1 MKYVPYSVLKYIAY
15 ISMFIDHLAVL
26 LNRNHLV
33 DGNLYWV
40 MRGIGRLA
48 FPLFLFFLVV
58 GVKHTKSKTQYLG
71 RLAALAIVS
80 EVPYDL
86 YFYKGFP
93 NWDHQNIFFELFVC
107 LVLLIL
113 FERYLPCNKGS
124 RSCVVRQCSDGA
136 AICPQSDS
144 VATDLHSESAVSAS
158 QYDSASINQSSEPS
172 SAGPLADKAEI
183 MHEFE
188 PHLSKLHSDK
198 AETDFCPAYI
208 VLLTAIMCAPAY
220 FLHFSYGYKGVIATA
235 FLYKFYQ
242 ARERQHQ
249 KQNQPNRFRNKNQYQ
264 SSLHSSLHP
273 VAKSDSSPTSESGAV
288 QSKDFILQLV
298 YLCLAC
304 AALIIKSTK
313 IQYACFAVIPL
324 VLFSKSSRQSRSK
337 ALQIALYLF
346 YPAHILLLYAIE
358 KALF

>member
-107 LVLLIL
+107 LLLLVL
-113 FERYLPCNKGS
+113 FEGFLPCNKGS
-124 RSCVVRQCSDGA
+124 NSCAVKPWSD
-136 AICPQSDS
+136 
-144 VATDLHSESAVSAS
+144 V
-158 QYDSASINQSSEPS
+158 ASINQSSELGR
-172 SAGPLADKAEI
+172 ADPLADKAEI

-198 AETDFCPAYI
+198 TEIDFCPAYI

-249 KQNQPNRFRNKNQYQ
+249 KQYQRNRFRNKNQYQ
-264 SSLHSSLHP
+264 SSFHSSLHP
-273 VAKSDSSPTSESGAV
+273 VAKSDSSLISESGAV

-324 VLFSKSSRQSRSK
+324 VLFSKSTRQSRSK

-346 YPAHILLLYAIE
+346 YPTHILILYAIE